1 MWGADK
7 KVPEKRKK
15 GYKSPHFTLIRQKL
29 AKMNR
34 TEWLAWY
41 GECIQSLI
49 EDEELWMWISRER
62 GNQPIPQILKK
73 NKMGRAPKSLL
84 KDLPDTRNT
93 NHEIKLD

>member
-1 MWGADK
+1 MWGAEK
-7 KVPEKRKK
+7 KKPEKRKK
-15 GYKSPHFTLIRQKL
+15 GDKAPHFTQIRQKL

-34 TEWLAWY
+34 TEWLEWY
-41 GECIQSLI
+41 SECIQSVM
-49 EDEELWMWISRER
+49 EDKELWMWISRER

-73 NKMGRAPKSLL
+73 NNMGRGPRSLL